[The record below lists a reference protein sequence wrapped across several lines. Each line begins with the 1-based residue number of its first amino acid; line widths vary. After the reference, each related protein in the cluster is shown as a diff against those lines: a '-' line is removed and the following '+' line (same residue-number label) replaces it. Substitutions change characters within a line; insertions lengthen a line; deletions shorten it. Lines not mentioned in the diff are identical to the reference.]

1 MAITPGFRTEGFIP
15 DTISI
20 VALKSAPMV
29 RIQMDSNGWGFQ
41 DLVLIQVIVL
51 EIESSVMFVTLTRKT
66 EFLVG
71 VRIVLVPLLKIVKEL
86 WTNMVIWRWVS
97 MNASMLVQTE
107 KIQMGFNLIVTT
119 IMVTLGVATSFGF
132 RNMELQM

>member
-1 MAITPGFRTEGFIP
+1 MAITPGFRTEGFIL

-20 VALKSAPMV
+20 DASESAPMV

-71 VRIVLVPLLKIVKEL
+71 VRIALVLLLKIVKEL

-119 IMVTLGVATSFGF
+119 IMVTLGGATSFGF

>member
-29 RIQMDSNGWGFQ
+29 RIQMDSSGWGFQ

-51 EIESSVMFVTLTRKT
+51 EIESSVMFVILTRKT
-66 EFLVG
+66 VG
-71 VRIVLVPLLKIVKEL
+71 VRIALVLLLKIVKEL

-119 IMVTLGVATSFGF
+119 IMVTLGRATSFGF